1 MTSDIMSGSLSPY
14 TTMSVSMERSMF
26 VTVGPEL
33 AVGRLVV
40 LGEEVGFCVGSPDGT
55 SEACTLGSRLGSS
68 EKVGL
73 DDGNPEGV
81 VDGCSEGLKV
91 GLDDGI
97 IDGCHVGL
105 LLGL

>member
-33 AVGRLVV
+33 ELVVGRLVV

-55 SEACTLGSRLGSS
+55 SEACTLGS
-68 EKVGL
+68 
-73 DDGNPEGV
+73 
-81 VDGCSEGLKV
+81 
-91 GLDDGI
+91 
-97 IDGCHVGL
+97 
-105 LLGL
+105 